1 MLIKSVIVL
10 VFLKASLSNSYP
22 FEYHFELK
30 ENDIDPNS
38 VEMDCG
44 SNKTFYNVWNSGG
57 TGSLYVPIPKD
68 VETWKV
74 RLTFSS
80 PVTNLQV
87 WDGLNIECTRNECLL
102 ENQGYNAGIQL
113 KFDFLMDKMDFV
125 PDLVALTV
133 NECVYIKEREE

>member
-1 MLIKSVIVL
+1 MLIQSLIL
-10 VFLKASLSNSYP
+10 VFLTISLSNSYP
-22 FEYHFELK
+22 FEYHFKLE
-30 ENDIDPNS
+30 ENDIDPT
-38 VEMDCG
+38 VEEMDCG

-68 VETWKV
+68 VKTWKV

-80 PVTNLQV
+80 PVSHLQV
-87 WDGLNIECTRNECLL
+87 WDGLKIECTKNECLF

-113 KFDFLMDKMDFV
+113 KFDFVMDEMDFV

-133 NECVYIKEREE
+133 NECIYIKESEK